1 MEKDRP
7 DRQDQLYR
15 LAALPADRINTDDI
29 PEASAEAWRH
39 ARRPR
44 FNATVSTA
52 LAVEE
57 LDEETLKALAVSR
70 MDSSHDQLNPLMN

>member
-15 LAALPADRINTDDI
+15 LAALPDDRIDTNNI

-44 FNATVSTA
+44 FNATASTA

-57 LDEETLKALAVSR
+57 LDEETLKALAASR
-70 MDSSHDQLNPLMN
+70 MDSSHDRLDPLMD

>member
-15 LAALPADRINTDDI
+15 LAALPDDRIDTNNI

-44 FNATVSTA
+44 FNATASTA
-52 LAVEE
+52 LTVEE
-57 LDEETLKALAVSR
+57 LDEETLKALAASR
-70 MDSSHDQLNPLMN
+70 MDSNHDRLDPLMD